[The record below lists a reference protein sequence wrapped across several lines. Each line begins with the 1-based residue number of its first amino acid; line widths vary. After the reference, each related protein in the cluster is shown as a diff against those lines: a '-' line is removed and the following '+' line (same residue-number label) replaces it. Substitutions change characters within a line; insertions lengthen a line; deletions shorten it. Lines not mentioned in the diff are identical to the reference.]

1 MISFYVNGDD
11 PVKDP
16 DFSNL
21 RANSKEI
28 RFNYRV
34 VRQTAE

>member
-1 MISFYVNGDD
+1 MISFYINGDD

-21 RANSKEI
+21 QTNSKEI

-34 VRQTAE
+34 VRQTTE